1 MYSRIPLPR
10 HSPHRKGKN
19 NIEARMADVVSLE
32 YRANERGHI
41 AIITINNEKK
51 LNAMNQEHYYTL
63 SKYMREI
70 AERDDVYITVLTGKG
85 RFFSA

>member
-1 MYSRIPLPR
+1 MT
-10 HSPHRKGKN
+10 
-19 NIEARMADVVSLE
+19 DVVSLE
-32 YRANERGHI
+32 YRVNERGHI

-51 LNAMNQEHYYTL
+51 LNAMNQEHYYVL

-70 AERDDVYITVLTGKG
+70 AERNDVYVTMLTGKG